1 MDILTDAKDNFNI
14 ETALEAIEESKDK

>member
-1 MDILTDAKDNFNI
+1 MVTLTAAEDDFDI